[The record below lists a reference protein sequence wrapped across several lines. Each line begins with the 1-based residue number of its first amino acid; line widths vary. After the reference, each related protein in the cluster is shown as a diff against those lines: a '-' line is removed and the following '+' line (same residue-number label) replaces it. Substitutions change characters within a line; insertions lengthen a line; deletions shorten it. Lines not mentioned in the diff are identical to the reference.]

1 MTFWSCVITL
11 CQRHLVVHPMSR
23 HITPANAVLTVTR
36 SIYQSLVL
44 SYQVRIASSI
54 WKVRQP
60 AINVL
65 FSWPLGMPSKLASK
79 SSASLTI
86 GSHQVHVRIPPEP
99 FKTILMLL
107 SEPLLSVSCAL

>member
-1 MTFWSCVITL
+1 M
-11 CQRHLVVHPMSR
+11 VHPMSR

-79 SSASLTI
+79 SSASLTT